1 MRRSPSPPLTNSR
14 ARTHTHTWALKCA
27 SSVANLSTVACLS
40 THMETPTCITRLDT
54 LDRFPQPHGN
64 ATGCVAV
71 RQEVQREWFATAHEG
86 PDHPSRQMQEPE
98 VVLQCP
104 LPLQ

>member
-1 MRRSPSPPLTNSR
+1 MHLRF
-14 ARTHTHTWALKCA
+14 
-27 SSVANLSTVACLS
+27 
-40 THMETPTCITRLDT
+40 RLI
-54 LDRFPQPHGN
+54 RN